1 MDSSF
6 FDSVWFTYALL
17 PILIFCSR
25 IVDVTLDTLRIVFI
39 SRGNKIVAPILGF
52 FAVLVWLVAITQ
64 IMKHLDNFVCYVA
77 YAGGFA
83 MGNYV
88 GLIIEEKLA
97 IGFQVIR
104 IITGR
109 DSTPLIE
116 KLRSCGYGVTTILA
130 EGKDGKVHI
139 IFSIVKRADV
149 KDVIEI
155 IHVFNPKSFFSI
167 EDIRSLNVKHLFIGE
182 SNNSNSKHRWFRRVR

>member
-1 MDSSF
+1 MYSSF
-6 FDSVWFTYALL
+6 FDSSWFTYLLL
-17 PILIFCSR
+17 PLLIFCSR
-25 IVDVTLDTLRIVFI
+25 IVDVSLDTLRIVFI
-39 SRGNKIVAPILGF
+39 SRGNKIVAPVLGF
-52 FAVLVWLVAITQ
+52 FAVLVWLIAITQ

-155 IHVFNPKSFFSI
+155 IHVFNPKSFYSI

-182 SNNSNSKHRWFRRVR
+182 NIKSNSKFRWLRRVR